1 MNCGILP
8 HLRCGLRWALLTY
21 TVIAAVQQTKRGNVV
36 MFTRSFSAIFGVA
49 IGIAVAIPPAH
60 AADEIEAKAQ
70 PCAACHGANG
80 VPTDAKTIP
89 VIWGQEQSYLMK
101 QLRDFR
107 NGERNSAVMSP
118 IAKDLTEGDLR
129 RIAAYFAAKPWPA
142 RRAPAKQP
150 LSPKGIAQC
159 RACHQ
164 PNFEGGM
171 PAPRLAGL
179 SYEYLVAAMRAFAT
193 EQRTNN
199 LDMPKFMQALT
210 DRERSAIARYLS
222 AL

>member
-1 MNCGILP
+1 MS
-8 HLRCGLRWALLTY
+8 
-21 TVIAAVQQTKRGNVV
+21 KR
-36 MFTRSFSAIFGVA
+36 FFSAVFGVGSA
-49 IGIAVAIPPAH
+49 IAVAIAPAH
-60 AADEIEAKAQ
+60 AADEVEAKAQ

-80 VPTDAKTIP
+80 VPTDPKTIP

-107 NGERNSAVMSP
+107 NGERESAVMSP
-118 IAKDLTEGDLR
+118 IAKGLAEDDLR
-129 RIAAYFAAKPWPA
+129 KIAVYFAAKTWLV

-150 LSPKGIAQC
+150 LPPKGIAQC
-159 RACHQ
+159 QACHQ
-164 PNFEGGM
+164 PNFQGGM

-193 EQRTNN
+193 EERANN
-199 LDMPKFMQALT
+199 LDMPKLMQALT

>member
-1 MNCGILP
+1 
-8 HLRCGLRWALLTY
+8 
-21 TVIAAVQQTKRGNVV
+21 
-36 MFTRSFSAIFGVA
+36 MFTRFFSAIFGLGIGLVA
-49 IGIAVAIPPAH
+49 PVH

-80 VPTDAKTIP
+80 VPTDPKTIP

-107 NGERNSAVMSP
+107 NGERKSAVMSP
-118 IAKDLTEGDLR
+118 LAKNLTEGDLR
-129 RIAAYFAAKPWPA
+129 KIAAYFAAKPWPVQ
-142 RRAPAKQP
+142 RASAKP
-150 LSPKGIAQC
+150 PSPPKGITQC
-159 RACHQ
+159 QACHQ
-164 PNFEGGM
+164 PNFQGGM

-179 SYEYLVAAMRAFAT
+179 SYEYLIAAMRAFAT

-199 LDMPKFMQALT
+199 LDMPRFMQMLSEG
-210 DRERSAIARYLS
+210 ERNAIARYLS

>member
-1 MNCGILP
+1 
-8 HLRCGLRWALLTY
+8 
-21 TVIAAVQQTKRGNVV
+21 
-36 MFTRSFSAIFGVA
+36 MFTRVFSMTFAAVFGMG
-49 IGIAVAIPPAH
+49 IGLVVAIPPAH

-70 PCAACHGANG
+70 LCAACHGAKG
-80 VPTDAKTIP
+80 VPADPKTIP

-101 QLRDFR
+101 QMRDFR
-107 NGERNSAVMSP
+107 NGERNSAIMSP

-129 RIAAYFAAKPWPA
+129 KIAAYFAAKTWPTL
-142 RRAPAKQP
+142 RAPAKSSP
-150 LSPKGIAQC
+150 PPKGIAQC
-159 RACHQ
+159 QACHQ
-164 PNFEGGM
+164 PNFQGGM

-199 LDMPKFMQALT
+199 LDMPNFIRTLT
-210 DRERSAIARYLS
+210 ERERNAIARYLS